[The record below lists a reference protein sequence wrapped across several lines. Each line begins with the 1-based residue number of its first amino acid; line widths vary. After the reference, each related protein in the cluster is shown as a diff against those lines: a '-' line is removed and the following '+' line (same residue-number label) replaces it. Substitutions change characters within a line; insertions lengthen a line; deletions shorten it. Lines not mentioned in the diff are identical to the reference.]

1 MGYRRYKGNQ
11 EQGKKEKAN
20 HKPWNNTSQKQIA
33 DRCAGCHAIHD
44 QRNDLRP

>member
-20 HKPWNNTSQKQIA
+20 HKPWNNASQKQIA

-44 QRNDLRP
+44 QRHDLRP

>member
-20 HKPWNNTSQKQIA
+20 HKPWNNASQKQIA
-33 DRCAGCHAIHD
+33 DYSGSVVKTKI
-44 QRNDLRP
+44 